1 MRFTK
6 TFPDTMLFK
15 NDPRDDFTAV
25 KIVRDGKLRE
35 AVPNKYRQKIPIS
48 AAKKR
53 DLMTL
58 CKNGTIPK
66 DHHDYYKNLPS
77 SSTVKDKL
85 PESDIEESD
94 RDESDN

>member
-6 TFPDTMLFK
+6 TFPDMMLFK
-15 NDPRDDFTAV
+15 NDLRDDFTAV

-35 AVPNKYRQKIPIS
+35 AVPNRYRQKIPIS

-58 CKNGTIPK
+58 CKMEQFPK
-66 DHHDYYKNLPS
+66 ITMTTTKICHQVPQ
-77 SSTVKDKL
+77 
-85 PESDIEESD
+85 
-94 RDESDN
+94 